1 MSVLQLPPSYFLKL
15 SEVTCLITS
24 VFVQRSKVKMC
35 LVSSV
40 WSVEK
45 MLLWPPLGSTRPRA
59 MSERCKLYLHSYMSL
74 HCLQL
79 YILI

>member
-1 MSVLQLPPSYFLKL
+1 MFVLQLPPSYFSKL
-15 SEVTCLITS
+15 PKATSLMTS
-24 VFVQRSKVKMC
+24 VEGENVFMVKMC

-45 MLLWPPLGSTRPRA
+45 MS
-59 MSERCKLYLHSYMSL
+59 MSERSKLYLHSYMSL
-74 HCLQL
+74 YCLQL